1 MLVFIISI
9 LNHYMTLDVNYSK
22 MQDSLNEFS
31 THLKQIESSREK
43 LIKENREIIAYCSK
57 AIILLHSNNIND
69 ATNLI
74 NNAFNLIKDLREF
87 VISDLDRYLW
97 PAEQEYVE
105 ACILK
110 EIVEKK
116 PFISNHIDLDVSLNA
131 YLTGLLDCIG
141 EIKRMIYDN
150 LRRNDF
156 DTSLSLFTIMQSFY
170 DYIYPFSF
178 YDNIIPGVRKKL
190 DVGKRIIEDVRITM
204 TEEHRRQ
211 DFLKKF
217 QSNTQI

>member
-1 MLVFIISI
+1 MA
-9 LNHYMTLDVNYSK
+9 LDVNYSR

-105 ACILK
+105 ASILK

>member
-9 LNHYMTLDVNYSK
+9 LNHYMALDVNYSR

-105 ACILK
+105 ASILK

-116 PFISNHIDLDVSLNA
+116 PIISNHLDLDVSLNA

>member
-1 MLVFIISI
+1 MGFQI
-9 LNHYMTLDVNYSK
+9 NFSK
-22 MQDSLNEFS
+22 MESSLNEFS
-31 THLKQIESSREK
+31 IHLKQVESSREK
-43 LIKENREIIAYCSK
+43 LIKENREIISCCSK
-57 AIILLHSNNIND
+57 AIVYLHGNNLEE
-69 ATNLI
+69 ATTMISKALDLI
-74 NNAFNLIKDLREF
+74 SDLRKF

-116 PFISNHIDLDVSLNA
+116 PFISSHLDLNVSLNA

-156 DTSLSLFTIMQSFY
+156 ETSLSLFVIMQSFY
-170 DYIYPFSF
+170 DSIYPFSF
-178 YDNIIPGVRKKL
+178 YDNILPGVRKKL
-190 DVGKRIIEDVRITM
+190 DVGKRIIEDVRITI
-204 TEEHRRQ
+204 TEEQRRK
-211 DFLKKF
+211 DFLNKF
-217 QSNTQI
+217 QM

>member
-1 MLVFIISI
+1 MSLVI
-9 LNHYMTLDVNYSK
+9 DYSK
-22 MQDSLNEFS
+22 MNSSLNEFS
-31 THLKQIESSREK
+31 IHLKQVELSREK
-43 LIKENREIIAYCSK
+43 LIKENREIISCCSR
-57 AIILLHSNNIND
+57 AIILLHANNIQG
-69 ATNLI
+69 ATDMVNK
-74 NNAFNLIKDLREF
+74 AFNLIRDLKKF

-116 PFISNHIDLDVSLNA
+116 PIISSHLDLEVSLNA

-150 LRRNDF
+150 LRKNDF
-156 DTSLSLFTIMQSFY
+156 ETSLSLFVIVQSFY
-170 DYIYPFSF
+170 DQIYPFSF
-178 YDNIIPGVRKKL
+178 YDNIVPGVRKKL

-204 TEEHRRQ
+204 TEEQRRK
-211 DFLKKF
+211 DFLNKF
-217 QSNTQI
+217 ENKPHI